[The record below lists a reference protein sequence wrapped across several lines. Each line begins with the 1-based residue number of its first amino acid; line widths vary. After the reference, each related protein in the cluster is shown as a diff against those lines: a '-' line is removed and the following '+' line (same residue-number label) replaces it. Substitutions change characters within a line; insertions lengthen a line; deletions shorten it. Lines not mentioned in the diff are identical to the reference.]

1 MAKKLV
7 AVIDIGSLTAR
18 LKIFEIGS
26 NGKPK
31 AIEAVRRL
39 ISVGSKSYRS
49 GVIGSAQLEELC
61 ECLNAFGQKVK
72 EYRIQRVFC
81 VATSA
86 LRDAGNRDVVIEQI
100 RIRTGFKIE
109 ILDNSMER
117 FYQNLAVMETMPE
130 FKDLINNGTMIL
142 DLGASSLQATVYD
155 NSDFIFSENMVLGS
169 LRIYELLSDLQN
181 RTTHYEDVLEEFIS
195 QDLND
200 YHAVEPKGIVYQS
213 LIAFGGELGSIKK
226 LAGMDPNNACVI
238 SKADFL
244 KVYEYLLKTRP
255 TDLTLNNKIASN
267 VAPLLLP
274 AALIIK
280 NMVEYTGVDKVYLPH
295 ASLSDGVIYDY
306 CNKFAGYKLSS
317 NPEDMLVRAARNV
330 AKRYKSDKKHIE
342 FVEKTAL
349 QIFDESLKYSGLTS
363 RERLLLRISAILHE
377 CGKFVHAS
385 SHNEAAYALIRYTD
399 LIGLDSDELDTIALV
414 VRLYPQENPYSF
426 FEYQNLPASK
436 KVIVSKLTAML
447 RLADA
452 IDASHKQKARKV
464 SVNLYPD
471 NLHISVDASEDM
483 SFEVW
488 SFEHRSELFG
498 QVIGIEPE
506 IRIRR
511 QLNG

>member
-18 LKIFEIGS
+18 LKIFEVGS

-31 AIEAVRRL
+31 EIEAVRRITSL
-39 ISVGSKSYRS
+39 GTKSYRS
-49 GVIGSAQLEELC
+49 GVIESSQLDEIC
-61 ECLNAFGQKVK
+61 ECLNAFAIKVK
-72 EYRIQRVFC
+72 EYRITNVFC

-100 RIRTGFKIE
+100 RIRTGFKVE

-130 FKDLINNGTMIL
+130 FRTLVNNGTMIL
-142 DLGASSLQATVYD
+142 DIGSGSLQATVYD
-155 NSDFIFSENMVLGS
+155 NSDFIFSQNMVLGS
-169 LRIYELLSDLQN
+169 LRIYEMLSDLQN
-181 RTTHYEDVLEEFIS
+181 KTTHYEDVLEEFIA

-226 LAGMDPNNACVI
+226 LAGLDPNDACVMN
-238 SKADFL
+238 KAAFL
-244 KVYEYLLKTRP
+244 KVYEYLLNTRP
-255 TDLTLNNKIASN
+255 TDLTLNDKIPSN
-267 VAPLLLP
+267 VSPLLLP

-280 NMVEYTGVDKVYLPH
+280 NMLEYTGVDKIYLPH

-306 CNKFAGYKLSS
+306 CHRSCGYKYVI

-330 AKRYKSDKKHIE
+330 AKRYKTDKKHIE
-342 FVEKTAL
+342 FVEKVAL
-349 QIFDESLKYSGLTS
+349 QIFDESSKYSGLKE
-363 RERLLLRISAILHE
+363 RDRLLLRLSAILHE
-377 CGKFVHAS
+377 CGKFVHAAG
-385 SHNEAAYALIRYTD
+385 HNEAAYALIRYTD
-399 LIGLDSDELDTIALV
+399 LIGLNSDELDTIALV
-414 VRLYPQENPYSF
+414 VRLYPQENPYSI
-426 FEYQNLPASK
+426 FEYQNLPSHK
-436 KVIVSKLTAML
+436 KVLISKLTAML

-452 IDASHKQKARKV
+452 IDASHRQKARKI

-471 NLHISVDASEDM
+471 NLHISIDAVSDM

-488 SFEHRSELFG
+488 SFEHRSELFE
-498 QVIGIEPE
+498 QVIGIEPQ